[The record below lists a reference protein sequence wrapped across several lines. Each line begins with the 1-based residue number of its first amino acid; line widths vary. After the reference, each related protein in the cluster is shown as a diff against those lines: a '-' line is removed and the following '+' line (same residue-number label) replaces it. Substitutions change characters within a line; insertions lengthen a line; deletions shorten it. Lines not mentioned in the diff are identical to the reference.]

1 MRILRLAVLRSYLI
15 LSKNVK
21 KSLVAINIGIFLSVF
36 AATAAIIS
44 LYIENKISEAEFLL
58 IENQQEKINQDLMIK
73 EIPAY
78 IDKFDQ
84 AILGANS
91 HNQKNEF
98 LKFTDFGNK
107 IVSVQDM
114 YLPYLYDLE
123 LIREILLMPQIKGMN
138 DIIKEELSS
147 NPEAYDEDVLK
158 EYLNL
163 ISELEK
169 HIENPLDTKNIT
181 KYKKRLFHASFS
193 DLMEEIQ
200 YANKHLKG
208 ADDYFY
214 ENIITSQFIET
225 YNIMLF
231 LKEYF
236 LMLEDMMRGWGK
248 GYSEITQEINDKII
262 KLSEHEKNLIFI
274 AFFLQLIIFIII
286 QFFEISSVVSHN
298 IKKKA
303 KK

>member
-1 MRILRLAVLRSYLI
+1 
-15 LSKNVK
+15 
-21 KSLVAINIGIFLSVF
+21 
-36 AATAAIIS
+36 
-44 LYIENKISEAEFLL
+44 
-58 IENQQEKINQDLMIK
+58 
-73 EIPAY
+73 
-78 IDKFDQ
+78 
-84 AILGANS
+84 
-91 HNQKNEF
+91 
-98 LKFTDFGNK
+98 
-107 IVSVQDM
+107 
-114 YLPYLYDLE
+114 
-123 LIREILLMPQIKGMN
+123 
-138 DIIKEELSS
+138 
-147 NPEAYDEDVLK
+147 
-158 EYLNL
+158 
-163 ISELEK
+163 
-169 HIENPLDTKNIT
+169 
-181 KYKKRLFHASFS
+181 
-193 DLMEEIQ
+193 MEEIQ